1 MLSLVVT
8 GDPSTWTVADVG
20 KWLVSIEMDIYC
32 DVFKDNRIN
41 GACLQL
47 LDDEAL
53 KEIGLKLSVHRK
65 HLLKLIAKLFA
76 PQGSFPFSFT
86 A

>member
-8 GDPSTWTVADVG
+8 GDPSSWTVADVG
-20 KWLVSIEMDIYC
+20 KWLVSIEMNIYC
-32 DVFKDNRIN
+32 GAFIDNRIN

-47 LDDEAL
+47 LENEAL
-53 KEIGLKLSVHRK
+53 TEIGLKLSVHRK

-76 PQGSFPFSFT
+76 PPGSFPFSFT